1 MGVSTT
7 WTGASNSDYDTS
19 GNWTNGVPVSAGTA
33 VIDGSV
39 SITGGVP
46 SQPDVQR
53 FYVAR
58 TYTGAIGSV
67 GTPLELDCAE
77 LSVDNT
83 TSGSTHFIH
92 LDGAT
97 HASKTA
103 MVDGLKSGDALYLSG
118 DLDLVI
124 VEPTFLGI
132 VHLGNSAS
140 KVATVKD
147 MTIMTS
153 AGTVDASVPA
163 NVAFADDALLYMT
176 AGTFNI
182 GKNFGEDGTM
192 TLTGGTINVSE
203 WTATTGS
210 STDNLIVSGSGATVN
225 WNAGSTGLT
234 PSTINAVR
242 TVTMVNGT
250 FTTVLNETAYV
261 GLGTITQY
269 GGTVNLESPF
279 PNIDINTAFNTYAGS
294 FNAPKQSV
302 ITTTAK

>member
-7 WTGASNSDYDTS
+7 WTGATTDGLYDTV

-33 VIDGSV
+33 VIDGSA

-77 LSVDNT
+77 LSVDNN
-83 TSGSTHFIH
+83 TSGSTHYIH

-103 MVDGLKSGDALYLSG
+103 MVDGLKTGNALYLSG

-124 VEPTFLGI
+124 VESTFLGT
-132 VHLGNSAS
+132 VYLGNSAS

-163 NVAFADDALLYMT
+163 NVAFADDAILYMT

-182 GKNFGEDGTM
+182 GENFGEDGTM
-192 TLTGGTINVSE
+192 TLTGGTINVNE
-203 WTATTGS
+203 WTATTGDS
-210 STDNLIVSGSGATVN
+210 LVVSGSGATVN

-234 PSTINAVR
+234 PSSVN
-242 TVTMVNGT
+242 TVNTLTMVNGT
-250 FTTVLNETAYV
+250 FTTVANEKAYV
-261 GLGTITQY
+261 GLGTITQF
-269 GGTVNLESPF
+269 GGTVNLQSPF
-279 PNIDINTAFNTYAGS
+279 PNIEINTAFNTYAGA

>member
-7 WTGASNSDYDTS
+7 WTGASSSAYDTV

-77 LSVDNT
+77 LSVDNN
-83 TSGSTHFIH
+83 TSGSTHYIH

-103 MVDGLKSGDALYLSG
+103 MVDGLKTGNALYLSG

-124 VEPTFLGI
+124 VESTFL
-132 VHLGNSAS
+132 
-140 KVATVKD
+140 
-147 MTIMTS
+147 
-153 AGTVDASVPA
+153 GTVDASVPA
-163 NVAFADDALLYMT
+163 NVAFVTGAVLYMT

-182 GKNFGEDGTM
+182 GENFGTNGTM
-192 TLTGGTINVSE
+192 TLTGGTINVNE
-203 WTATTGS
+203 WTATTGDS
-210 STDNLIVSGSGATVN
+210 LVISGLGATVN

-242 TVTMVNGT
+242 TITMVNGT
-250 FTTVLNETAYV
+250 FTTVANETAYV

-269 GGTVNLESPF
+269 GGTVNLQSPF
-279 PNIDINTAFNTYAGS
+279 PNVDINTAYNSYAGS
-294 FNAPKQSV
+294 FNFPKQSV
-302 ITTTAK
+302 LTTTAK

>member
-7 WTGASNSDYDTS
+7 WTGSLSSSYNTA
-19 GNWTNGVPVSAGTA
+19 GNWTNGVPVATGTA

-67 GTPLELDCAE
+67 GTPLELDCSE
-77 LSVDNT
+77 LSVDNN
-83 TSGSTHFIH
+83 TSGSTHYIH

-97 HASKTA
+97 YASKTV
-103 MVDGLKSGDALYLSG
+103 MVDGLKTGNALYLSG

-124 VEPTFLGI
+124 VESTFLGT

-163 NVAFADDALLYMT
+163 NVAFADNALLYMT

-182 GKNFGEDGTM
+182 GENFGDNGTM
-192 TLTGGTINVSE
+192 TLTGGTINVNE
-203 WTATTGS
+203 WTVTSVG
-210 STDNLIVSGSGATVN
+210 STDSLIISGSGATVN

-234 PSTINAVR
+234 PSSINAVR
-242 TVTMVNGT
+242 TLTMVNGT
-250 FTTVLNETAYV
+250 FTTVSNEKAYV

-269 GGTVNLESPF
+269 GGTVNLQSPF
-279 PNIDINTAFNTYAGS
+279 PNIEINTAFNSYAGS

-302 ITTTAK
+302 LTTTAK

>member
-7 WTGASNSDYDTS
+7 WTGSLSSSYNTS
-19 GNWTNGVPVSAGTA
+19 GNWTNGVPVATGTA

-67 GTPLELDCAE
+67 GTPLELDCSE
-77 LSVDNT
+77 LSVDNN
-83 TSGSTHFIH
+83 TSGSTHYIH

-97 HASKTA
+97 YASKTV
-103 MVDGLKSGDALYLSG
+103 MVDGLKTGNALYLSG

-124 VEPTFLGI
+124 VVSTFLGT

-140 KVATVKD
+140 KVATVND

-163 NVAFADDALLYMT
+163 NVAFVTGAVLYMT

-182 GKNFGEDGTM
+182 GENFGTNGTL
-192 TLTGGTINVSE
+192 TLTGGTVNVNE
-203 WTATTGS
+203 WTATTGDS
-210 STDNLIVSGSGATVN
+210 LVVSGTGATVN

-234 PSTINAVR
+234 PSSVN
-242 TVTMVNGT
+242 TVNTLTMVNGT
-250 FTTVLNETAYV
+250 FTTVSNEKAYV
-261 GLGTITQY
+261 GLGTITQF
-269 GGTVNLESPF
+269 GGTVNLQSPF
-279 PNIDINTAFNTYAGS
+279 PNIEINTAFNSYAGS

-302 ITTTAK
+302 LTTTAK

>member
-7 WTGASNSDYDTS
+7 WTGASSSAYDTV

-77 LSVDNT
+77 LSVDNN
-83 TSGSTHFIH
+83 TSGSTHYIH

-103 MVDGLKSGDALYLSG
+103 MVDGLKTGNALYLSG

-124 VEPTFLGI
+124 VESTFLGT

-140 KVATVKD
+140 KVATVND

-163 NVAFADDALLYMT
+163 NVAFVTGAVLYMT

-182 GKNFGEDGTM
+182 GENFGTNGTM
-192 TLTGGTINVSE
+192 TLTGGTINVNE
-203 WTATTGS
+203 WTATTGDS
-210 STDNLIVSGSGATVN
+210 LVISGLGATVN

-242 TVTMVNGT
+242 TITMVNGT
-250 FTTVLNETAYV
+250 FTTVANETAYV

-269 GGTVNLESPF
+269 GGTVNLQSPF
-279 PNIDINTAFNTYAGS
+279 PNVDINTAYNSYAGS
-294 FNAPKQSV
+294 FNFPKQSV
-302 ITTTAK
+302 LTTTAK

>member
-7 WTGASNSDYDTS
+7 WTGASSSAYDTA
-19 GNWTNGVPVSAGTA
+19 GNWTNGVPISAGTA

-77 LSVDNT
+77 LSVDNN
-83 TSGSTHFIH
+83 TSGSTHYIH

-103 MVDGLKSGDALYLSG
+103 MVDGLKTGNALYLSG

-124 VEPTFLGI
+124 VESTFLGT

-140 KVATVKD
+140 KVATVND
-147 MTIMTS
+147 MAIMTS

-163 NVAFADDALLYMT
+163 NVAFVTGAVLYMT

-182 GKNFGEDGTM
+182 GENFGTNGTL
-192 TLTGGTINVSE
+192 TLTGGTVNVND
-203 WTATTGS
+203 WTATTGDS
-210 STDNLIVSGSGATVN
+210 LIVSGSGAIVN

-234 PSTINAVR
+234 PSTVT
-242 TVTMVNGT
+242 TVNTLTMVNGT
-250 FTTVLNETAYV
+250 FTTVSNEKAYV

-269 GGTVNLESPF
+269 GGTVNLQSPF
-279 PNIDINTAFNTYAGS
+279 PNIDINTAFNSYAGS
-294 FNAPKQSV
+294 FNSQKQSV
-302 ITTTAK
+302 LTTTAK

>member
-7 WTGASNSDYDTS
+7 WTGSLSSSYNTA
-19 GNWTNGVPVSAGTA
+19 GNWTNGVPVATGTA

-67 GTPLELDCAE
+67 GTPLELDCSE
-77 LSVDNT
+77 LSVDNS
-83 TSGSTHFIH
+83 TSGSTHYIH

-97 HASKTA
+97 YASKTV
-103 MVDGLKSGDALYLSG
+103 MVDGLKTGDALYLSG

-124 VEPTFLGI
+124 VESTFLGT

-140 KVATVKD
+140 KIATVKD

-163 NVAFADDALLYMT
+163 NVDFVTGAVLYMT

-182 GKNFGEDGTM
+182 GENFGQDGTL
-192 TLTGGTINVSE
+192 TLTGGTVNVSE
-203 WTATTGS
+203 WTATTGDS
-210 STDNLIVSGSGATVN
+210 LVVSGSGATVN

-234 PSTINAVR
+234 PSSVN
-242 TVTMVNGT
+242 TVNTLTMVSGT
-250 FTTVLNETAYV
+250 FTTVANEKAYV

-269 GGTVNLESPF
+269 GGTVNLQSPF
-279 PNIDINTAFNTYAGS
+279 PNIEINTAYNSYAGT

-302 ITTTAK
+302 ITTTAQ

>member
-7 WTGASNSDYDTS
+7 WTGASSSAYDTA
-19 GNWTNGVPVSAGTA
+19 GNWTNGVPISAGTA

-83 TSGSTHFIH
+83 TSGSTHYIH

-103 MVDGLKSGDALYLSG
+103 MVDGLKTGNALYLSG

-124 VEPTFLGI
+124 VESTFLGT

-140 KVATVKD
+140 KVATVND

-163 NVAFADDALLYMT
+163 NVAFVTGAVLYMT

-182 GKNFGEDGTM
+182 GENFGTNGTL
-192 TLTGGTINVSE
+192 TLTGGTVNVNE
-203 WTATTGS
+203 WTATTGDS
-210 STDNLIVSGSGATVN
+210 LVVSGSGATVN

-234 PSTINAVR
+234 PSSVN
-242 TVTMVNGT
+242 TVNTLTMVNGT
-250 FTTVLNETAYV
+250 FTTVSNEKAYV
-261 GLGTITQY
+261 GLGTITQF
-269 GGTVNLESPF
+269 GGTVNLQSPF
-279 PNIDINTAFNTYAGS
+279 PNIEINTAFNTYAGS